1 MNNQQISI
9 VCVIQAKP
17 ETKEHVL
24 KELTHLAELTRKEE
38 GNINY
43 DLHLACSN
51 DCLFLIY
58 ENWIDQQALD
68 QHMDQD
74 YLKAFLSKEEA
85 LLETPIKGTICQLIK

>member
-1 MNNQQISI
+1 MNHQQISI
-9 VCVIQAKP
+9 VCEIQAKP
-17 ETKEHVL
+17 ETKAQVL
-24 KELTHLAELTRKEE
+24 KALTHLAELTRKEE

-68 QHMDQD
+68 KHMAQD
-74 YLKAFLSKEEA
+74 YLKAFLSKEVT